1 MRHVLKDSFYN
12 HSPESETATARGS
25 LREGAVAEGD

>member
-12 HSPESETATARGS
+12 HSPVSETVTARGS
-25 LREGAVAEGD
+25 LREGAGAVGD